1 MKIAVITPGVLPI
14 PSVKGGAV
22 ETLID
27 FYIEHNE
34 SCKEHKITVY
44 SIFDDALS
52 NYDFK
57 HFSNTEFYF
66 HHSHSLSTKV
76 QRKLYQYF
84 HKNFYY
90 NHFIEYF
97 LADVIKQIKKKQFD
111 LIIVENRQGFI
122 PILSKEINSPI
133 ILHLHNDTL
142 DKDQPYAKDILQAC
156 TKVIAISKYIKKKVD
171 TIQETNKVEIV
182 YNGID
187 LNRFNIKNVL
197 KLSRK
202 EFGLSDNDFVVVY
215 TGRIE
220 KIKGIYQLIESF
232 QLLQEYKD
240 IKLLIVGGNINSQNK
255 QIISCGNKSYHQ
267 IPSILSLCD
276 LAVIPSICEDALTMT
291 ALEDMAMGI
300 PLIVTRSGGIP
311 EAVDEECA
319 LIIDKENSLPKKLA
333 KAILSLYNNEEQRKQ
348 MSLHG
353 KQRASLFSKD
363 KYAQTFMQKLSF
375 KK

>member
-1 MKIAVITPGVLPI
+1 MKIAVITPGVLPV

-52 NYDFK
+52 NYDFS

-66 HHSHSLSTKV
+66 HHSHSLRTKI
-76 QRKLYQYF
+76 QRKLYQYI
-84 HKNFYY
+84 HKSFYY

-97 LADVIKQIKKKQFD
+97 LADVIKQIKKDPFD
-111 LIIVENRQGFI
+111 LIIIENRQGFI

-156 TKVIAISKYIKKKVD
+156 TKVITVSEYIKKKVETID
-171 TIQETNKVEIV
+171 TTDKTEVV

-187 LNRFNIKNVL
+187 LTAFNEGNTL

-202 EFGLSDNDFVVVY
+202 DFGIHQNDFVVVY

-220 KIKGIYQLIESF
+220 ETKGIYKLIEAF
-232 QLLQEYKD
+232 HQLHKYPN
-240 IKLLIVGGNINSQNK
+240 IKLLVVGGNVNTQNK
-255 QIISCGNKSYHQ
+255 QIISCGNKPYHE

-276 LAVIPSICEDALTMT
+276 LAVIPSVCEDALTMV

-319 LIIDKENSLPKKLA
+319 LIIDKENDLPEKLA

-348 MSLHG
+348 MSSHG
-353 KQRASLFSKD
+353 KQRAHLFSKE

-375 KK
+375 KI